1 MKTASPIMQFTPLLF
16 ALLLAFGPLANAA
29 AVAEVNGSPV
39 TSEDLQHALQEFAA
53 SRGADPSLLRQSPQ
67 FPQLRD
73 ALLRSLI
80 ERELL
85 WQAARE
91 HDAASDSQVAEAV
104 ARLRTQ
110 LGGEQ
115 RFQHAL
121 QAQGLTEKLI
131 AERLR
136 HDLSIQAYLQKEVY
150 AGVEVSD
157 SDIRD
162 FYQANRGRYRSPDL
176 LHIKD
181 ILLAQAAGS
190 DPKTLAEQIRAKIT
204 HGAEFSYM
212 ARKQSTDIS
221 ARDGGDLGFVNAE
234 DLGGELAPVVAA
246 LKPGEVSDPHA
257 GPGGIHILQLISRR
271 PGIQASLA
279 DVHDMIR
286 DQLLETRREQ
296 ALQARL
302 QQLRA
307 AAKITIPK

>member
-1 MKTASPIMQFTPLLF
+1 MKMASPIMQFAPLLF
-16 ALLLAFGPLANAA
+16 ALLLAFAPLADAA
-29 AVAEVNGSPV
+29 AVAEVNGAAV
-39 TSEDLQHALQEFAA
+39 TSKDLQQALQEFAA

-91 HDAASDSQVAEAV
+91 HFAASDSQVAEAV
-104 ARLRTQ
+104 ARVRTQ

-115 RFQHAL
+115 RFEHAL
-121 QAQGLTEKLI
+121 QAQGLTEKFI

-150 AGVEVSD
+150 AGVAVTD

-176 LHIKD
+176 LHLGD
-181 ILLAQAAGS
+181 ILFAQATDS
-190 DPKTLAEQIRAKIT
+190 DPKARAEQVHTKIAQ
-204 HGAEFSYM
+204 GAEFGYM
-212 ARKQSTDIS
+212 AHKQSADIS
-221 ARDGGDLGFVNAE
+221 ARNGGDLGFVNAE
-234 DLGGELAPVVAA
+234 DLGTELAPVAA
-246 LKPGEVSDPHA
+246 GLKPGEVSEPHP

-271 PGIQASLA
+271 PGFQASLA